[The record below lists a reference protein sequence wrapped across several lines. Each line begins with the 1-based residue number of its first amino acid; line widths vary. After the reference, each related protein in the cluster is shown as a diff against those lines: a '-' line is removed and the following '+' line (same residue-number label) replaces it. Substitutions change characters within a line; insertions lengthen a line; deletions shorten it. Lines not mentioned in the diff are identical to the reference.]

1 MSFPGTIDRIMSS
14 LPLGLT
20 KARLGMLTG
29 IRFPDSPG
37 LPLMKTPFARILS
50 YAVCWIIAVTAS
62 ALAAE
67 KNPPGDI
74 PDDQVFVPYTS
85 SASGYSLKVPEG
97 WARSEKGSD
106 VQFIDKFDGVAV
118 IVDAAAT
125 PPTMKDVVSRLG
137 KAEAEKSFKVV
148 ITKEIRLPAGSAL
161 LVKYESESEANPVT
175 NKRIRLEDEAYAFYK
190 NGKIAILILWA
201 PVGADNAGQWKLIS
215 ESFRW

>member
-1 MSFPGTIDRIMSS
+1 MNT
-14 LPLGLT
+14 PLYRT
-20 KARLGMLTG
+20 LGHAAFCLA
-29 IRFPDSPG
+29 
-37 LPLMKTPFARILS
+37 LL
-50 YAVCWIIAVTAS
+50 VTS
-62 ALAAE
+62 GRAAE

-106 VQFIDKFDGVAV
+106 VQFVDKFDGIAV
-118 IVDAAAT
+118 VVDAAAT
-125 PPTMKDVVSRLG
+125 ALTTKDVVAKLG
-137 KAEAEKSFKVV
+137 KAEKGFKV
-148 ITKEIRLPAGSAL
+148 IRTNDIRLPAGPAL
-161 LVKYESESEANPVT
+161 LVKYESESEVNPVT

-201 PVGADNAGQWKLIS
+201 PVGADNADQWKLIS

>member
-1 MSFPGTIDRIMSS
+1 MVSS
-14 LPLGLT
+14 LSLGAGQGPIGQVEHTFSFL
-20 KARLGMLTG
+20 L
-29 IRFPDSPG
+29 
-37 LPLMKTPFARILS
+37 LMKSHFARILS

-106 VQFIDKFDGVAV
+106 VQFIYKFDGIAV
-118 IVDAAAT
+118 VVDAAAT
-125 PPTMKDVVSRLG
+125 SPTTKDVVAKLG
-137 KAEAEKSFKVV
+137 KAEKGFKV
-148 ITKEIRLPAGSAL
+148 IRTNDIRLPAGPAL
-161 LVKYESESEANPVT
+161 FVKYESESEVNPVT

-190 NGKIAILILWA
+190 NGKIAVLILWA
-201 PVGADNAGQWKLIS
+201 PMGADNADEWKLIS

>member
-1 MSFPGTIDRIMSS
+1 MSM
-14 LPLGLT
+14 LPLRLAWPFGQVDFAITDLLT
-20 KARLGMLTG
+20 KPSMNTPLYRMLGHAAFCLA
-29 IRFPDSPG
+29 
-37 LPLMKTPFARILS
+37 LFATS
-50 YAVCWIIAVTAS
+50 SW
-62 ALAAE
+62 AAE

-74 PDDQVFVPYTS
+74 PDDQVFIPYTS

-106 VQFIDKFDGVAV
+106 VEFIDKFDGVAV

-125 PPTMKDVVSRLG
+125 PPTMKDVVTRLG
-137 KAEAEKSFKVV
+137 KAEKGFKVV
-148 ITKEIRLPAGSAL
+148 STKEIRLPAGSAL

-201 PVGADNAGQWKLIS
+201 PVGADNADQWKLIS